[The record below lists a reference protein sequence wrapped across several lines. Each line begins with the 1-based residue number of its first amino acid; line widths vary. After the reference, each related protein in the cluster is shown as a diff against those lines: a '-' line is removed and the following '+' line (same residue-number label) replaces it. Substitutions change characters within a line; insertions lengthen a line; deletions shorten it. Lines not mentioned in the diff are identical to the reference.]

1 MMTYLQLI
9 KITTNKI
16 KFFNIIAFLI
26 NRKYTD
32 QPNKIKNLR
41 GVNHD
46 IPVEIEL
53 IHLQTKIQH
62 MIYNNNNS
70 SIKFLSRLV

>member
-9 KITTNKI
+9 KITNKI
-16 KFFNIIAFLI
+16 KFSNIIAFLI

-41 GVNHD
+41 AVNHD

-53 IHLQTKIQH
+53 IHLQIKILH
-62 MIYNNNNS
+62 MIYNNNSS